1 MTDQQ
6 PIPTADQQLTPHLL
20 KILQFAI
27 QQGASDVHLRPGVPP
42 VVRIDGALRSV
53 PGEQPYT
60 VELVELDARSSM
72 TEHQLDRFV
81 SEREVDFA
89 FSVGD
94 VRLRTNVYV
103 EKGIV
108 VAAFRLIPGKIRTIE
123 QLGLPPVILQFTERK
138 QGLLIV
144 TGPTGHGKSST
155 LASLVEYINATRSEN
170 IITIEDPIEYLFVNQ
185 KSIIAQR
192 EVGSDTKSFSTAL
205 RSSLRQDPNVLLVGE
220 MRDLETMEA
229 ALTLAETGH
238 LVFTTLH
245 TNSSAETPDRIIDVF
260 PSHQQAQIRSQL
272 ASVLL
277 GVVSQRLIPKVNGG
291 RVVATEIL
299 ISNSA
304 VSNIIREGKTY
315 QLTNIIQTAASE
327 GMISLDSTLAGL
339 VNQGDITID
348 DAQFWAHD
356 PKQLKLNIY

>member
-1 MTDQQ
+1 MADKQLITSPDQR
-6 PIPTADQQLTPHLL
+6 LTPHLL

-27 QQGASDVHLRPGVPP
+27 EHGASDVHVRPGVPP

-53 PGEQPYT
+53 PGEVPYT
-60 VELVELDARSSM
+60 PELAEEDVRSAM
-72 TEHQLDRFV
+72 TRQQLESFGT
-81 SEREVDFA
+81 EREIDFA
-89 FSVGD
+89 FGVGE
-94 VRLRTNVYV
+94 VRLRTNVYH
-103 EKGIV
+103 EKGLV
-108 VAAFRLIPGKIRTIE
+108 VAAFRLIPAKIRTVE

-144 TGPTGHGKSST
+144 TGPTGHGKSTT
-155 LASLVEYINATRSEN
+155 LAALVEHINANRSEN
-170 IITIEDPIEYLFVNQ
+170 IITIEDPIEYLFTNQ

-192 EVGSDTKSFSTAL
+192 EVGSDTKSFAAAL

-277 GVVSQRLIPKVNGG
+277 GVVSQRLIPKMSGG
-291 RVVATEIL
+291 RVVATEIM

-304 VSNIIREGKTY
+304 VANIIREGKTY

-327 GMISLDSTLAGL
+327 GMISLDATLAGL
-339 VNQGDITID
+339 VNQGEITID

>member
-1 MTDQQ
+1 M
-6 PIPTADQQLTPHLL
+6 IDQQLTPHLQ
-20 KILQFAI
+20 KILSFAI
-27 QQGASDVHLRPGVPP
+27 EQGASDVHLRPGVAP

-53 PGEQPYT
+53 PGEAAYT
-60 VELVELDARSSM
+60 PDLVKADARSAM
-72 TEHQLDRFV
+72 TRPQLERFT
-81 SEREVDFA
+81 SEREADFA
-89 FSVGD
+89 FSVGP

-103 EKGIV
+103 QRGTV
-108 VAAFRLIPGKIRTIE
+108 VAAFRLIPAKIRSVE

-155 LASLVEYINATRSEN
+155 LAALVEHINATRSEN
-170 IITIEDPIEYLFVNQ
+170 IITIEDPIEYLFANQ

-192 EVGSDTKSFSTAL
+192 EVGSDTKSFATAL
-205 RSSLRQDPNVLLVGE
+205 RGSLRQDPNVLLVGE

-245 TNSSAETPDRIIDVF
+245 TNSSAETADRIIDVF
-260 PSHQQAQIRSQL
+260 PAHQQDQIRSQL

-277 GVVSQRLIPKVNGG
+277 GVVSQRLIPKISGG

-304 VSNIIREGKTY
+304 TANVIREGKTY

-327 GMISLDSTLAGL
+327 GMISLDSSLAGL
-339 VNQGDITID
+339 VNHGDITID